1 MDAETLTLPPIDRQ
15 SADRPKLRAG
25 TKRANLLRTFLE
37 RGELGLNRFDAERL
51 AHDHVLPSSVASLVR
66 DFGFAFPRREESVPG
81 FNGSKVECVRYWL
94 SDDDAILASELLTQW
109 TP

>member
-1 MDAETLTLPPIDRQ
+1 MDAEALTLPLIDRQ

-25 TKRANLLRTFLE
+25 TKRM
-37 RGELGLNRFDAERL
+37 

-66 DFGFAFPRREESVPG
+66 DFGFAFPRQEESVQG